1 MYDAKEV
8 QKAITDIVRNSLK
21 LSKYEN
27 TRIAPDDD
35 DEDIERPSI
44 KIRTESR
51 YEKNMLIQSQETTA
65 EIYFYAEDHDDYEI
79 DCLVVQGLISGALM
93 DGVQTENDRL
103 YPENIDCSTVKGI
116 LAISFTLLQEEA
128 VVLEP
133 GEEIESLHLNIK

>member
-1 MYDAKEV
+1 MYDAKKI
-8 QKAITDIVRNSLK
+8 QRAITDTVRNSLK

-35 DEDIERPSI
+35 GEDIERPSI

-65 EIYFYAEDHDDYEI
+65 EIYFYAEESDDYEI

-93 DGVQTENDRL
+93 DGIRTESDRL

-116 LAISFTLLQEEA
+116 LAMSFTLLQEEA
-128 VVLEP
+128 VVIEP
-133 GEEIESLHLNIK
+133 EEEIESLHLNIK

>member
-1 MYDAKEV
+1 MYDAKKI
-8 QKAITDIVRNSLK
+8 QRAITDTVRNSLK

-35 DEDIERPSI
+35 GEDIERPSI

-65 EIYFYAEDHDDYEI
+65 EIYFYAEESDDYEI

-93 DGVQTENDRL
+93 DGIWTESDRL
-103 YPENIDCSTVKGI
+103 YPENIDCSIVKGI
-116 LAISFTLLQEEA
+116 LAMSFTLLQEEA
-128 VVLEP
+128 VVIES